1 MTEPVD
7 CPICFDCIGDKNNIT
22 TECGHKFHASCLMTN
37 ITRNGFSCPCCRSV
51 MAEEEDEGTE
61 LDDDDGS
68 DDDDSDDDTST
79 MIDDS
84 NEPYSM
90 DALRALRFLSNRL
103 EGVEDEP
110 EDVYDEYQFPD
121 EEVPLPSISYIIQGL
136 RDKRVTYEQLAMYL
150 VFLQKS
156 FEDDE
161 DLDRNSADLWCKL
174 RDILD
179 NYVPPP
185 AEEPQEEPQA
195 EPQEEPQTEESP
207 DDKKISESL
216 QYFFCMRSSS
226 IITSKIMDLDLDA
239 DYDAQ
244 PKDFLMIRDELVAM

>member
-1 MTEPVD
+1 
-7 CPICFDCIGDKNNIT
+7 
-22 TECGHKFHASCLMTN
+22 
-37 ITRNGFSCPCCRSV
+37 

-185 AEEPQEEPQA
+185 AEDSQAVAEEPKAVVEEPQA
-195 EPQEEPQTEESP
+195 VVEEPP
-207 DDKKISESL
+207 ADKKISESL
-216 QYFFCMRSSS
+216 QYWFSMRSSNPS
-226 IITSKIMDLDLDA
+226 YSIIITSKTRGLEMSDLDV

-244 PKDFLMIRDELVAM
+244 PKDFLMIRDEIVAM